1 MTAGNAGRCLY
12 LCRMKRFSVM
22 TLLLCLALAAD
33 AQPRSLGVRI
43 GAGGVE
49 ASYQHGFTEEQFL
62 SLDLGLDLGYSVR
75 GSLGGKV
82 TGVYE
87 FIWARPRWTKK
98 GSWNIYAGPGISAGY
113 VDDRIVIKAGEER
126 ANAFSRGYMI
136 AVAGQVG
143 LEYNFEIPLQLSLEV
158 RPLVGL
164 HISKNHIGFYDNGL
178 LGFAPSLAIRYTFST
193 HGGRRF

>member
-1 MTAGNAGRCLY
+1 MKTFFLITLY
-12 LCRMKRFSVM
+12 ACIAI
-22 TLLLCLALAAD
+22 LAN
-33 AQPRSLGVRI
+33 AQPRALGLRG
-43 GAGGVE
+43 GATGAE
-49 ASYQHGFTEEQFL
+49 ISYQHSFAGDQFL
-62 SLDLGLDLGYSVR
+62 SIDVGIDPGYNVK

-98 GSWNIYAGPGISAGY
+98 GSWNIYAGPGLSAGY
-113 VDDRIVIKAGEER
+113 VDDRIVIKAGTER
-126 ANAFSRGYMI
+126 ANAFSRGYMV
-136 AVAGQVG
+136 AVTGQVG

-178 LGFAPSLAIRYTFST
+178 LGFAPSLAIRYTFK
-193 HGGRRF
+193 

>member
-1 MTAGNAGRCLY
+1 MTVVIFLY
-12 LCRMKRFSVM
+12 LYQMKTFFLI
-22 TLLLCLALAAD
+22 TLYACIAIVAN
-33 AQPRSLGVRI
+33 AQPRALGLRG
-43 GAGGVE
+43 GATGAE
-49 ASYQHGFTEEQFL
+49 ISYQHSFAGDQFL
-62 SLDLGLDLGYSVR
+62 SIDMGIDPGYNVK

-113 VDDRIVIKAGEER
+113 VDDRIVIKAGTER
-126 ANAFSRGYMI
+126 ANTFSRGYMV
-136 AVAGQVG
+136 AVTGQVG

-158 RPLVGL
+158 RPLAGL
-164 HISKNHIGFYDNGL
+164 HISKNHFGFYDNGL

>member
-1 MTAGNAGRCLY
+1 MTAGNAGRFLY

-22 TLLLCLALAAD
+22 TLLLCLAFAAD

-49 ASYQHGFTEEQFL
+49 ASYQHDFTEEQFL
-62 SLDLGLDLGYSVR
+62 SLDLGLDLGYNVR

-98 GSWNIYAGPGISAGY
+98 GTWNIYAGPGLSAGY
-113 VDDRIVIKAGEER
+113 VDDRVVIKTGEER
-126 ANAFSRGYMI
+126 ANSFSRGCM
-136 AVAGQVG
+136 VALVGQLG
-143 LEYNFEIPLQLSLEV
+143 LEYNFSIPLQMSLEV
-158 RPLVGL
+158 RPAVGL
-164 HISKNHIGFYDNGL
+164 HLTGNHVGFYDNGF
-178 LGFAPSLAIRYTFST
+178 LGFAPSLAVRY
-193 HGGRRF
+193 RF

>member
-1 MTAGNAGRCLY
+1 MLAVFSY
-12 LCRMKRFSVM
+12 LCPMKRVSLM
-22 TLLLCLALAAD
+22 TLLLCLAFAAE
-33 AQPRSLGVRI
+33 AQPRALGARL
-43 GAGGVE
+43 GASG
-49 ASYQHGFTEEQFL
+49 ADISYQNKFSDDQFL
-62 SLDLGLDLGYSVR
+62 SLDMGLDLGYSIR

-158 RPLVGL
+158 RPLAGL
-164 HISKNHIGFYDNGL
+164 HISKNHFGFYDNGL